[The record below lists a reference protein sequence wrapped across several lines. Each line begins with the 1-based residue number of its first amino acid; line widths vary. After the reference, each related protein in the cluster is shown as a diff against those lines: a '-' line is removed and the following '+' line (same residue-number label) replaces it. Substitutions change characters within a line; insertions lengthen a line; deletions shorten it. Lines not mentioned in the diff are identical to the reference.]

1 MNLTDLLAAI
11 PPELRA
17 YISDLE
23 NRALHWQQRATL
35 LEDQFRLA
43 QLKRYAP
50 SSEKAS
56 GQACLFNEAEQEAVV
71 GETEEDDPRRINP
84 RQNRR
89 NADVNHCRHIY
100 HASASNTIYPKI
112 KKSVLAA
119 RGHYI

>member
-1 MNLTDLLAAI
+1 MNLTDLLAAL

-43 QLKRYAP
+43 LLKRYAP
-50 SSEKAS
+50 SNEKAI

-71 GETEEDDPRRINP
+71 
-84 RQNRR
+84 
-89 NADVNHCRHIY
+89 A
-100 HASASNTIYPKI
+100 
-112 KKSVLAA
+112 
-119 RGHYI
+119 